1 MSDYGE
7 NYKRYKEYYLS
18 KLREKYTE
26 DELRDKLKEKIDFY
40 SSMPIMHS
48 TQIGRLEKILEEGI
62 QCFNARGG
70 NFDGSAVY
78 DSEIQSS
85 FSNYVFANVG
95 RIPSYYSK
103 DERVGLMLSDEVDL
117 NDESFF
123 SFHDIALIRNF
134 NWNDLWD
141 VHRATKII
149 SQEPQERMPLSKMRN
164 ILALNSVLTETN
176 NENGVT
182 KPFPNAIDSDFKN
195 KNGGIPEIKI
205 WDFVN
210 PNFIIGFVIENP
222 ELLNELVNKGISKD
236 KVLVIDPQR
245 DILEQLIEF
254 KKRVLE
260 QEKNHD
266 GQGDNESR

>member
-1 MSDYGE
+1 
-7 NYKRYKEYYLS
+7 
-18 KLREKYTE
+18 
-26 DELRDKLKEKIDFY
+26 
-40 SSMPIMHS
+40 
-48 TQIGRLEKILEEGI
+48 
-62 QCFNARGG
+62 
-70 NFDGSAVY
+70 
-78 DSEIQSS
+78 
-85 FSNYVFANVG
+85 
-95 RIPSYYSK
+95 
-103 DERVGLMLSDEVDL
+103 
-117 NDESFF
+117 
-123 SFHDIALIRNF
+123 
-134 NWNDLWD
+134 
-141 VHRATKII
+141 
-149 SQEPQERMPLSKMRN
+149 MRN